1 VILVTGA
8 TGNVGGAVIRA
19 LLEHGKQVRALVRTE
34 TAALPDEAQRA
45 VGDLNEPDSVAPAL
59 AGVEGVF
66 LLSGYRGM
74 PGLLER
80 TRAAGV
86 ERVVLLSGGAAVASK
101 LDNPISRYMI
111 DSEEAVQRSGV
122 AWTILRP
129 SAFMSNAL
137 RWVPQLKAGD
147 AVTAPFAR
155 VANAVIDPDD
165 IGSVAFEA
173 LTSNDHAGSAYR
185 LTGPESLLPADQV
198 RVLGTA
204 LGRDLRLEAQSDEDA
219 RSEMSANMPVE
230 YVEAFFS
237 FYVHGTL
244 DESRVLPT
252 VEEITGQPPQT
263 FEQWARRHAD
273 AFRR

>member
-8 TGNVGGAVIRA
+8 TGNVGGAVVRA
-19 LLEHGKQVRALVRTE
+19 LLDGGDTVRALVRTE
-34 TAALPDEAQRA
+34 TATFPDEVQRA
-45 VGDLNEPDSVAPAL
+45 AGDLNEPDSVAPAL

-66 LLSGYRGM
+66 LLSGYRDM

-80 TRAAGV
+80 MRAVGV
-86 ERVVLLSGGAAVASK
+86 ERVVLLSGGAAIASN
-101 LDNPISRYMI
+101 LDNAVSRYMVA
-111 DSEEAVQRSGV
+111 SEEAVKRSGL

-129 SAFMSNAL
+129 CAFMSNAL
-137 RWVPQLKAGD
+137 RWVAQLRAGD
-147 AVTAPFAR
+147 VVTAPFAQ

-165 IGSVAFEA
+165 IARVAVQA
-173 LTSNDHAGSAYR
+173 LTSDGHAGSAYR

-198 RVLGTA
+198 RMLATA

-219 RSEMSANMPVE
+219 RSDMSASMPPE

-237 FYVHGTL
+237 FNVDGTL

-273 AFRR
+273 AFR

>member
-8 TGNVGGAVIRA
+8 TGNAGGAVVRA
-19 LLEHGKQVRALVRTE
+19 LLEHGEKVRALVRTE

-45 VGDLNEPDSVAPAL
+45 VGDLNEPESVDPAL

-66 LLSGYRGM
+66 LLSGYRDM

-80 TRAAGV
+80 MRAAGV

-101 LDNPISRYMI
+101 LDNAISSYMVG
-111 DSEEAVQRSGV
+111 SEDAVQTSEV

-129 SAFMSNAL
+129 CAFMSNAL
-137 RWVPQLKAGD
+137 RWVAQLRAGD
-147 AVTAPFAR
+147 VVTAPFAQ

-165 IGSVAFEA
+165 IARVAVQA
-173 LTSNDHAGSAYR
+173 LTSDGHAGSAYR

-204 LGRDLRLEAQSDEDA
+204 LRRDLRLEAQSDEDA
-219 RSEMSANMPVE
+219 RSEMRANMPAE

-237 FYVHGTL
+237 FYVDGTL

-252 VEEITGQPPQT
+252 VEEITGRPPQT
-263 FEQWARRHAD
+263 FEQWARRHAE
-273 AFRR
+273 AFR